1 MRRLTATQREVLE
14 TLVKLYDKEKRS
26 IKSKEIA
33 TILNKDEGTVRN
45 IIAWLKGMGLIES
58 LTGPSG
64 GYIPTLKAYDVIK
77 GSSAQGEEYG
87 YGVLTAFENGSKY
100 RFIARS
106 LEIMGLLTGGPVRAV
121 VKILGD
127 LNKVKEGSR
136 VRLESL
142 LWRKLVLEGV
152 VKRINMS
159 AGEILVEIDKL
170 VAIPDEY
177 VEKVATKSLI
187 YIKRNET
194 LKEAAEKLM
203 KNKIRGAP
211 VVDERNDLVG
221 FITMTDIAGALA
233 KYGNPEERV
242 ELYMNPKVFTISEND
257 TIFEA
262 MKLMDLYRVGRLVV
276 TNDRGTP
283 CGIIT
288 RTDILKYIAGLHK

>member
-14 TLVKLYDKEKRS
+14 TLVRLYDKEKRS

-187 YIKRNET
+187 YIKRNES

-211 VVDERNDLVG
+211 VVDERNDVVG

>member
-187 YIKRNET
+187 YIKRNES